1 MKKTIKVNKVLN
13 IPSRKYIAYNW
24 KYHATVA
31 IHKNNTLSFNFMK
44 DNNVP
49 GLGNAMSATN
59 TATNDETD
67 QTQDTKEELEIKAEK
82 VGVKDLFR
90 PMLIALRTANMF
102 YQWFAVTLVYY
113 GLSYSSTDLA
123 GDPYTNFCS
132 SVAIEIPGN
141 SCFFIPS
148 SI

>member
-1 MKKTIKVNKVLN
+1 
-13 IPSRKYIAYNW
+13 
-24 KYHATVA
+24 
-31 IHKNNTLSFNFMK
+31 MK

-49 GLGNAMSATN
+49 GLGNAMSATK

-141 SCFFIPS
+141 SCFLSHLPYNVYTV
-148 SI
+148 